1 MEISSYTSNVQPYGS
16 ESGTKI
22 ASKYDGVQQVSSQ
35 KEQVSTAK
43 VSEQATQSV
52 ERAIEASKEREKLN
66 RAERERI
73 VEEMNNFIS
82 SINKGLSF
90 RVDEESGRDV
100 VTIYEADTGDI
111 IRQIPD
117 EEMLEI
123 LRRLREQTARYSSG
137 LINQAV

>member
-1 MEISSYTSNVQPYGS
+1 MEIPSYTSNVQPYGS
-16 ESGTKI
+16 ESGTKV
-22 ASKYDGVQQVSSQ
+22 AYKYGGVQQVSSQ
-35 KEQVSTAK
+35 KEQVST
-43 VSEQATQSV
+43 SEISEKATQSV
-52 ERAIEASKEREKLN
+52 EKAIEASKERETLN

-73 VEEMNNFIS
+73 VEEMNSFIS

-137 LINQAV
+137 LFNQSV

>member
-1 MEISSYTSNVQPYGS
+1 MEIPSNTSNIQPYGS
-16 ESGTKI
+16 ESGTKL
-22 ASKYDGVQQVSSQ
+22 ASKYDNVQQVSSQ
-35 KEQVSTAK
+35 KEQVSTTE
-43 VSEQATQSV
+43 VSEKASQSV
-52 ERAIEASKEREKLN
+52 EKAIEASQEREKLN

-73 VEEMNNFIS
+73 VEQMNDFIS

-137 LINQAV
+137 LVNQTV

>member
-1 MEISSYTSNVQPYGS
+1 MEIPSYTSNIQPYGS
-16 ESGTKI
+16 DSGTKL
-22 ASKYDGVQQVSSQ
+22 ASKHDVQQVSSE
-35 KEQVSTAK
+35 KEQVSTREM
-43 VSEQATQSV
+43 SEKATQSV
-52 ERAIEASKEREKLN
+52 EKAIEASKEREKLN

-73 VEEMNNFIS
+73 VQQMNDFIS

-117 EEMLEI
+117 EEMLVI

-137 LINQAV
+137 IVNQTV

>member
-1 MEISSYTSNVQPYGS
+1 MEIPSYTSNVQPYGS

-22 ASKYDGVQQVSSQ
+22 ASKYDGVQQVSSK
-35 KEQVSTAK
+35 KEQVSTTEI
-43 VSEQATQSV
+43 SEKATQSV
-52 ERAIEASKEREKLN
+52 EKAIEASKEREKLN

-137 LINQAV
+137 LFNQAV

>member
-1 MEISSYTSNVQPYGS
+1 MEIPSYTSNIQPYGS
-16 ESGTKI
+16 ESGTKL
-22 ASKYDGVQQVSSQ
+22 ASKYDGVHQVSSQ
-35 KEQVSTAK
+35 KEQVSKTE
-43 VSEQATQSV
+43 VSEQASQTV
-52 ERAIEASKEREKLN
+52 EKAIEASKEREKLN

-73 VEEMNNFIS
+73 VQQMNDFIS

-137 LINQAV
+137 LVNQTV